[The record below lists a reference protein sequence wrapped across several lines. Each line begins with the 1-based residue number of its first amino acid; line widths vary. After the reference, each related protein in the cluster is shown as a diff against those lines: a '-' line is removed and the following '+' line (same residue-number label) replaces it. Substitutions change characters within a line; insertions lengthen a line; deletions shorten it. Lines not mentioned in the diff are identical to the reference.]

1 MIKGQH
7 PSVSSSQQSSNSSR
21 RQHKAKPSK
30 RVIAVDLPSNL
41 QTIES
46 VTTIFYPYGEVLL
59 VRVLRPKKQLPFD
72 LKQFQ
77 VELLSQNIFLSFFS
91 GRDSRSRKDR
101 LRYHRVWTSWH
112 RSLRC
117 SSTQDAHQSLW
128 LPPCPSWS
136 RSKYH
141 FSILRKSVLLLKTC
155 QILTG
160 DFDISLFSASEIRL
174 MEAWRTTS
182 SPL

>member
-7 PSVSSSQQSSNSSR
+7 PSVNNAQQNANSSR

-77 VELLSQNIFLSFFS
+77 VKFMSHWLSKAILKARSEASRQLSFILIF
-91 GRDSRSRKDR
+91 DAK
-101 LRYHRVWTSWH
+101 LRFALLA
-112 RSLRC
+112 SLR
-117 SSTQDAHQSLW
+117 
-128 LPPCPSWS
+128 
-136 RSKYH
+136 
-141 FSILRKSVLLLKTC
+141 
-155 QILTG
+155 
-160 DFDISLFSASEIRL
+160 SAIFR
-174 MEAWRTTS
+174 EAKVDN
-182 SPL
+182 

>member
-7 PSVSSSQQSSNSSR
+7 PSVNSTQQNTNSSR

-77 VELLSQNIFLSFFS
+77 VKLVSNLLSEAILKARSEALHQLSNPRNFNAKLRFALLGIFWSLSPQ
-91 GRDSRSRKDR
+91 G
-101 LRYHRVWTSWH
+101 
-112 RSLRC
+112 
-117 SSTQDAHQSLW
+117 
-128 LPPCPSWS
+128 
-136 RSKYH
+136 
-141 FSILRKSVLLLKTC
+141 
-155 QILTG
+155 
-160 DFDISLFSASEIRL
+160 
-174 MEAWRTTS
+174 
-182 SPL
+182 